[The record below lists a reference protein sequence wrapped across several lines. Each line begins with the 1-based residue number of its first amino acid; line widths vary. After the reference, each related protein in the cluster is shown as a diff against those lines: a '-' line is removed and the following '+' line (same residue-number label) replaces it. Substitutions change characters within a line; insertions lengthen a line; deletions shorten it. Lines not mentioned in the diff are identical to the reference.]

1 MCSEICKFTHAT
13 DALTLTT
20 SKLTFQLL
28 DALPRRLDFHRY
40 YDQVSDLRYITK
52 GLLSELATFFLKE
65 RPTASDCLG
74 LFTFFILS
82 CIASRVILS
91 LDHSLAS

>member
-13 DALTLTT
+13 DSLTLTT

-52 GLLSELATFFLKE
+52 GLLSELATFFFKE
-65 RPTASDCLG
+65 RPTASDCLC
-74 LFTFFILS
+74 LFTFFIRS